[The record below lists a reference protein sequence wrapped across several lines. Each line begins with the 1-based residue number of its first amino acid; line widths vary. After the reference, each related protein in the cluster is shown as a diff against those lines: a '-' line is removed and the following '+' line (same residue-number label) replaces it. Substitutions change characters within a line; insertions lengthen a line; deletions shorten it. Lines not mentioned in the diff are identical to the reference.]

1 MSAGLDVLISV
12 LTLLFTFALYQQISG
27 SAGEMASVVGQL
39 ARVPWGSLE
48 LSVDRKLGQF
58 FSSTRDLNRLIL
70 SVELVKTLAA
80 VTLAAMAS
88 VGLGAAAFR
97 RFVRK
102 ERSERVPSRT
112 DLKTQSEKAE
122 AKVERAARAAERR
135 RWREEEEE
143 RKAAEETDSD

>member
-1 MSAGLDVLISV
+1 
-12 LTLLFTFALYQQISG
+12 
-27 SAGEMASVVGQL
+27 
-39 ARVPWGSLE
+39 
-48 LSVDRKLGQF
+48 
-58 FSSTRDLNRLIL
+58 
-70 SVELVKTLAA
+70 
-80 VTLAAMAS
+80 MAS

>member
-1 MSAGLDVLISV
+1 MSPDAANDE
-12 LTLLFTFALYQQISG
+12 
-27 SAGEMASVVGQL
+27 EM
-39 ARVPWGSLE
+39 R
-48 LSVDRKLGQF
+48 RK
-58 FSSTRDLNRLIL
+58 
-70 SVELVKTLAA
+70 K
-80 VTLAAMAS
+80 TLAAMAS

-143 RKAAEETDSD
+143 EERKAAEETDSD

>member
-1 MSAGLDVLISV
+1 MFRQHDRRQAD
-12 LTLLFTFALYQQISG
+12 A
-27 SAGEMASVVGQL
+27 ANDEEM
-39 ARVPWGSLE
+39 R
-48 LSVDRKLGQF
+48 RK
-58 FSSTRDLNRLIL
+58 
-70 SVELVKTLAA
+70 K
-80 VTLAAMAS
+80 TLAAMAS